1 MESLLYNKLGNPAY
15 QQKSVEQLQKTSPTS
30 TPKVTKTKILI
41 NKIKAKIQAV
51 KEFTDKYNNAI
62 DVDEDGNKKGS
73 IIDFKGDG
81 PLLADAKKR
90 LKKKITDLKEK
101 KKKKD
106 AGKLKTDIFSQILD
120 LVDTFLDK
128 KKSTTFTVKK
138 TYGSKFTRQNFVS
151 KDRLH
156 FLAHQSINTTITSS
170 KNIVMDNVKNI
181 LFAGDGI
188 CGSSTPITGNTL
200 TIQPGEFDFMNVL
213 TVNPTSNS
221 GQIVYEPQNPSR
233 NLIKMNRILYS
244 SFTTPQSVETS
255 DGKKLFDLNWG
266 EANQEFTLSGLTG
279 MTTTT
284 QTGTTVGSFFNDYYS
299 NIEQLDLSAVV
310 KTATMMVLKGD
321 GSEPPLFDIGMNDL
335 NRLLNKLMRVCN
347 NPSQGLNQSAE
358 NQFNEDD
365 DDIEFF
371 FDFDDMEGID
381 LDDEANRFN
390 KVLKFTDCN
399 DFTIPSNPSHYEDFV
414 YLSKNNLDDAVN
426 DVLLNVATTSYQEAG
441 GTIPLVNF
449 QISLLNNYILN
460 LPKAL
465 IGSVLSPK
473 YILPIVIIYKYVNSA
488 GGNVV
493 LSAKGIM
500 KKLHKLFFKIIK
512 DILWKFISEFW
523 KLVKKDLLEFLKITA
538 WNIIKEKLKKHRDYL
553 LSVINLLRG
562 LLNTNL
568 NNCNALFTVIDKTI
582 DAALFGGPNFE
593 VPGIIDSY
601 ADKKS
606 GFSNVR
612 TIVGIVKQLESQ
624 GINASQP
631 IFGKENNL
639 LNVLATTVQQHTKE
653 VNNNSYMHGSNKPI
667 VVPVVNGM
675 AVIGRGTIK
684 VTGGLA

>member
-1 MESLLYNKLGNPAY
+1 
-15 QQKSVEQLQKTSPTS
+15 
-30 TPKVTKTKILI
+30 
-41 NKIKAKIQAV
+41 
-51 KEFTDKYNNAI
+51 
-62 DVDEDGNKKGS
+62 
-73 IIDFKGDG
+73 
-81 PLLADAKKR
+81 
-90 LKKKITDLKEK
+90 
-101 KKKKD
+101 
-106 AGKLKTDIFSQILD
+106 
-120 LVDTFLDK
+120 
-128 KKSTTFTVKK
+128 
-138 TYGSKFTRQNFVS
+138 
-151 KDRLH
+151 
-156 FLAHQSINTTITSS
+156 
-170 KNIVMDNVKNI
+170 MDNVKNI

-200 TIQPGEFDFMNVL
+200 TIRPGEFDFMNVL

-233 NLIKMNRILYS
+233 NLIKMNRTLYS
-244 SFTTPQSVETS
+244 GFTADQSVETS
-255 DGKKLFDLNWG
+255 DEKKLFDLHWD
-266 EANQEFTLSGLTG
+266 EANQEFELSGLTG

-284 QTGTTVGSFFNDYYS
+284 QTGTTVGGFFDDYYS

-321 GSEPPLFDIGMNDL
+321 KSEPPLFDIGMNDL
-335 NRLLNKLMRVCN
+335 NRLLNKLMKVCN

-365 DDIEFF
+365 DDIESF

-399 DFTIPSNPSHYEDFV
+399 NFTIPSNPSHYEDFV

-426 DVLLNVATTSYQEAG
+426 DVFLNVATTSYQEAS

-449 QISLLNNYILN
+449 QISLFNSYILN

-465 IGSVLSPK
+465 IGSILSPK
-473 YILPIVIIYKYVNSA
+473 YILPIVIIYKYINSA

-493 LSAKGIM
+493 LLAKEIM

-538 WNIIKEKLKKHRDYL
+538 LNIIKEKYKKYRDYI
-553 LSVINLLRG
+553 LSIINLLRG
-562 LLNTNL
+562 ILKTNL

-582 DAALFGGPNFE
+582 DAALYGGPNFRI
-593 VPGIIDSY
+593 PGIIDSF

-606 GFSNVR
+606 GFSNTR
-612 TIVGIVKQLESQ
+612 TIIGIVEQLEKE
-624 GINASQP
+624 GVNASQQ
-631 IFGKENNL
+631 IFGQDNNL
-639 LNVLATTVQQHTKE
+639 LKFLKSTVNGYTKE
-653 VNNNSYMHGSNKPI
+653 VNNNSYVHVSNTRLELP
-667 VVPVVNGM
+667 
-675 AVIGRGTIK
+675 VIGGFVIIPQGILNAN
-684 VTGGLA
+684 GGLS

>member
-1 MESLLYNKLGNPAY
+1 MANSINDKLSDSAFQEKTPEAQQPA
-15 QQKSVEQLQKTSPTS
+15 K
-30 TPKVTKTKILI
+30 PKVTKTKILI
-41 NKIKAKIQAV
+41 AKIKGKIQAV
-51 KEFTDKYNNAI
+51 KDYVENVNDAPDSF
-62 DVDEDGNKKGS
+62 
-73 IIDFKGDG
+73 IDFNGDG
-81 PLLADAKKR
+81 I
-90 LKKKITDLKEK
+90 LKKYGQKQIDKGKKYAQKKISDLKEK
-101 KKKKD
+101 RKKIK
-106 AGKLKTDIFSQILD
+106 GPKTDIFGEILD
-120 LVDTFLDK
+120 LVDTFLNK
-128 KKSTTFTVKK
+128 KKSTTFTVRK
-138 TYGSKFTRQNFVS
+138 TYGSKLTTQNFVS

-156 FLAHQSINTTITSS
+156 FLAHQAINTTISSS

-200 TIQPGEFDFMNVL
+200 TIRPDEFDFMNVL

-244 SFTTPQSVETS
+244 GFSADQTIETS
-255 DGKKLFDLNWG
+255 DGKKLFDLHWD
-266 EANQEFTLSGLTG
+266 EANQEFSLSGLTG
-279 MTTTT
+279 MTTVT
-284 QTGTTVGSFFNDYYS
+284 QTGVTVGGFFNDYYS

-321 GSEPPLFDIGMNDL
+321 KSEPPLFDIGMNDL
-335 NRLLNKLMRVCN
+335 NRLLNKLMKVCN

-365 DDIEFF
+365 DDIESF
-371 FDFDDMEGID
+371 FDFDDVEGID
-381 LDDEANRFN
+381 LDDEADRFN

-399 DFTIPSNPSHYEDFV
+399 NFTIPSNPSHYEDFV

-426 DVLLNVATTSYQEAG
+426 DVFLNVATTSYQEAG
-441 GTIPLVNF
+441 GTVPLVNF
-449 QISLLNNYILN
+449 QISLFNSYILN

-465 IGSVLSPK
+465 IGSILSPK
-473 YILPIVIIYKYVNSA
+473 YILPIVIIYKYINSA

-493 LSAKGIM
+493 LLAKEIM
-500 KKLHKLFFKIIK
+500 RKLHKLFFKIIK

-538 WNIIKEKLKKHRDYL
+538 LNIIKEKYKTYRDYI

-562 LLNTNL
+562 ILSADL

-582 DAALFGGPNFE
+582 DVALFGGPNFQ

-606 GFSNVR
+606 GFSNTR
-612 TIVGIVKQLESQ
+612 TIINIVKHLEGK

-653 VNNNSYMHGSNKPI
+653 MTNNSYMHGSNKPLLA
-667 VVPVVNGM
+667 PVVNGM

-684 VTGGLA
+684 VTGGIA

>member
-1 MESLLYNKLGNPAY
+1 MSDSINDKLSDPAF
-15 QQKSVEQLQKTSPTS
+15 QQKSIERAENLRPAGPGKI
-30 TPKVTKTKILI
+30 KVLI
-41 NKIKAKIQAV
+41 NKIKGKIQAV
-51 KEFTDKYNNAI
+51 KEFTEKINDAP
-62 DVDEDGNKKGS
+62 DS
-73 IIDFKGDG
+73 FIDFNGDG
-81 PLLADAKKR
+81 PLLADAKRK
-90 LKKKITDLKEK
+90 LKKKITDLKSKHK
-101 KKKKD
+101 KKIE
-106 AGKLKTDIFSQILD
+106 GKLKTDIFSQILD
-120 LVDTFLDK
+120 LVDTFLNK
-128 KKSTTFTVKK
+128 KKSTTFTVRK
-138 TYGSKFTRQNFVS
+138 TYGSKFTTQNFVS

-156 FLAHQSINTTITSS
+156 FLAHEAINTTITSS

-181 LFAGDGI
+181 LFSGDGI

-200 TIQPGEFDFMNVL
+200 TIRPGEFDFMNVL

-244 SFTTPQSVETS
+244 GFTANQSVKTS
-255 DGKKLFDLNWG
+255 DEKKLFDLHWDD
-266 EANQEFTLSGLTG
+266 ANQEFQLSELTG

-284 QTGTTVGSFFNDYYS
+284 QTGTTVGGFFNDYYS

-335 NRLLNKLMRVCN
+335 NRLLNKLMKVCN

-365 DDIEFF
+365 DDIESY

-399 DFTIPSNPSHYEDFV
+399 NFTIPSNPSHYEDFV

-426 DVLLNVATTSYQEAG
+426 DVFLNVATTSYQEAG

-449 QISLLNNYILN
+449 QISLFNSYILN

-465 IGSVLSPK
+465 IGSILSPK
-473 YILPIVIIYKYVNSA
+473 YILPIVIIYKYINSA

-493 LSAKGIM
+493 LLAKEIM
-500 KKLHKLFFKIIK
+500 KKLHKLFFKIIR

-538 WNIIKEKLKKHRDYL
+538 LNIIKEKYKKYRDYI
-553 LSVINLLRG
+553 LSIINLLRG
-562 LLNTNL
+562 ILSTNL

-582 DAALFGGPNFE
+582 DAALYGGPNFR
-593 VPGIIDSY
+593 VPGVIDAFSY
-601 ADKKS
+601 KKP
-606 GFSNVR
+606 GFSNTR
-612 TIVGIVKQLESQ
+612 TIIGIVEELDKR
-624 GINASQP
+624 GVNASQP
-631 IFGKENNL
+631 IFGQDNNL
-639 LNVLATTVQQHTKE
+639 LTFLKSTVNGYTKE
-653 VNNNSYMHGSNKPI
+653 VNNNSYVHVSNDKIIIP
-667 VVPVVNGM
+667 
-675 AVIGRGTIK
+675 
-684 VTGGLA
+684 VTGIGNIIIPPGVLKSYGGIA

>member
-1 MESLLYNKLGNPAY
+1 MSDSINDKLSDPAF
-15 QQKSVEQLQKTSPTS
+15 QQKSIERAENLRPAGPGKI
-30 TPKVTKTKILI
+30 KVLI
-41 NKIKAKIQAV
+41 NKIKGKIQAV
-51 KEFTDKYNNAI
+51 KEFTEKINDAP
-62 DVDEDGNKKGS
+62 DS
-73 IIDFKGDG
+73 FIDFNGDG
-81 PLLADAKKR
+81 PLLADAKRK
-90 LKKKITDLKEK
+90 LKKKITDLKSKHK
-101 KKKKD
+101 KKIE
-106 AGKLKTDIFSQILD
+106 GKLKTDIFSQILD
-120 LVDTFLDK
+120 LVDTFLNK
-128 KKSTTFTVKK
+128 KKSTTFTVRK
-138 TYGSKFTRQNFVS
+138 TYGSKFTTQNFVS

-156 FLAHQSINTTITSS
+156 FLAHEAINTTITSS

-181 LFAGDGI
+181 LFSGDGI

-200 TIQPGEFDFMNVL
+200 TIRPGEFDFMNVL

-244 SFTTPQSVETS
+244 GFTANQSVKTS
-255 DGKKLFDLNWG
+255 DEKKLFDLHWDD
-266 EANQEFTLSGLTG
+266 ANQEFQLSELTG

-284 QTGTTVGSFFNDYYS
+284 QTGTTVGGFFNDYYS

-335 NRLLNKLMRVCN
+335 NRLLNKLMKVCN

-365 DDIEFF
+365 DDIESY

-399 DFTIPSNPSHYEDFV
+399 NFTIPSNPSHYEDFV

-426 DVLLNVATTSYQEAG
+426 DVFLNVATTSYQEAG

-449 QISLLNNYILN
+449 QISLFNSYILN

-465 IGSVLSPK
+465 IGSILSPK
-473 YILPIVIIYKYVNSA
+473 YILPIVIIYKYINSA

-493 LSAKGIM
+493 LLAKEIM

-538 WNIIKEKLKKHRDYL
+538 LNIIKEKYKKYRDYI
-553 LSVINLLRG
+553 LSIINLLRG
-562 LLNTNL
+562 ILSTNL

-582 DAALFGGPNFE
+582 DAALYGGPNFR
-593 VPGIIDSY
+593 VPGVIDAFSY
-601 ADKKS
+601 KKP
-606 GFSNVR
+606 GFSNTR
-612 TIVGIVKQLESQ
+612 TIIGIVEELDKR
-624 GINASQP
+624 GVNASQP
-631 IFGKENNL
+631 IFGQDNNL
-639 LNVLATTVQQHTKE
+639 LTFLKSTVNGYTKE
-653 VNNNSYMHGSNKPI
+653 VNNNSYVHVSNDKIIIP
-667 VVPVVNGM
+667 
-675 AVIGRGTIK
+675 
-684 VTGGLA
+684 VTGIGNIIIPPGVLKSYGGIA

>member
-1 MESLLYNKLGNPAY
+1 MAEYANSSIRGGGGFSTND
-15 QQKSVEQLQKTSPTS
+15 SPTN
-30 TPKVTKTKILI
+30 PGPAGPGKIKVLI
-41 NKIKAKIQAV
+41 NKIKGKIQAI
-51 KEFTDKYNNAI
+51 KEFTEKINDAP
-62 DVDEDGNKKGS
+62 DS
-73 IIDFKGDG
+73 FIDFNGDG
-81 PLLADAKKR
+81 PLLADAKRK
-90 LKKKITDLKEK
+90 LKKKITDLKAKHK
-101 KKKKD
+101 KKIE
-106 AGKLKTDIFSQILD
+106 GKLKTDIFSQMLD
-120 LVDTFLDK
+120 LVDTFLNK
-128 KKSTTFTVKK
+128 KKSTTFTVRK
-138 TYGSKFTRQNFVS
+138 TYGSKFTTQNFVS

-156 FLAHQSINTTITSS
+156 FLAHEAINTTITSS

-200 TIQPGEFDFMNVL
+200 TIRPGEFDFMNVL

-233 NLIKMNRILYS
+233 NLIKMNRVLYS
-244 SFTTPQSVETS
+244 GFSTDQNIETS
-255 DGKKLFDLNWG
+255 DGKKLFDLHWD
-266 EANQEFTLSGLTG
+266 EANQEFELSGLTG
-279 MTTTT
+279 MTTVT
-284 QTGTTVGSFFNDYYS
+284 QTGVTVGGFFNDYYS

-321 GSEPPLFDIGMNDL
+321 KSEPPLFDIGMNDL
-335 NRLLNKLMRVCN
+335 NRLLNKLMKVCN

-365 DDIEFF
+365 DDIESF

-399 DFTIPSNPSHYEDFV
+399 NFTIPSNPSHYEDFV

-426 DVLLNVATTSYQEAG
+426 DVFLNVATTSYQEAS

-449 QISLLNNYILN
+449 QISLFNSYILN

-465 IGSVLSPK
+465 IGSILSPK
-473 YILPIVIIYKYVNSA
+473 YILPIVIIYKYINSA

-493 LSAKGIM
+493 LLAKEIM

-538 WNIIKEKLKKHRDYL
+538 LNIIKEKYKKYRDYI
-553 LSVINLLRG
+553 LSIINLLRG
-562 LLNTNL
+562 ILKTNL

-582 DAALFGGPNFE
+582 DAALYGGPNFRI
-593 VPGIIDSY
+593 PGIIDSF

-606 GFSNVR
+606 GFSNTR
-612 TIVGIVKQLESQ
+612 TIIGIVEQLEKE
-624 GINASQP
+624 GVNASQQ
-631 IFGKENNL
+631 IFGQDNNL
-639 LNVLATTVQQHTKE
+639 LKFLKSTVNGYTKE
-653 VNNNSYMHGSNKPI
+653 VNNNSYVHVSNTRLELP
-667 VVPVVNGM
+667 
-675 AVIGRGTIK
+675 VIGGFVIIPQG
-684 VTGGLA
+684 VLNASGGLS

>member
-1 MESLLYNKLGNPAY
+1 MSSINDKLSDPAF
-15 QQKSVEQLQKTSPTS
+15 QQKSIERAENLKPAG
-30 TPKVTKTKILI
+30 PGKIKVLI
-41 NKIKAKIQAV
+41 NKIKSKIEAV
-51 KEFTDKYNNAI
+51 KSFTEKYNDAP
-62 DVDEDGNKKGS
+62 ES
-73 IIDFKGDG
+73 FIDFNGDG
-81 PLLADAKKR
+81 PLLADAKRK
-90 LKKKITDLKEK
+90 LKKKITDLKAKHK
-101 KKKKD
+101 KKIE
-106 AGKLKTDIFSQILD
+106 GKLKTDIFSQMLD
-120 LVDTFLDK
+120 LVDTFLNK
-128 KKSTTFTVKK
+128 KKSTTFTVRK
-138 TYGSKFTRQNFVS
+138 TNGSKFTTQNFVS

-156 FLAHQSINTTITSS
+156 FLAHEAINTTITSS

-188 CGSSTPITGNTL
+188 CGSSTLITDIPL
-200 TIQPGEFDFMNVL
+200 SIRPGEFDFMNIL
-213 TVNPTSNS
+213 TINPTSNS

-233 NLIKMNRILYS
+233 NLIKMNRTLYS
-244 SFTTPQSVETS
+244 IITGATGTTSVEAS
-255 DGKKLFDLNWG
+255 DGKKLFDLEWV
-266 EANQEFTLSGLTG
+266 EADQEFKLDNLSGVVTLA
-279 MTTTT
+279 
-284 QTGTTVGSFFNDYYS
+284 QTGATVGAFFNDYYS

-321 GSEPPLFDIGMNDL
+321 KSEPPLFDIGMNDL
-335 NRLLNKLMRVCN
+335 NRLLNKLMKVCN

-365 DDIEFF
+365 DDIESF

-399 DFTIPSNPSHYEDFV
+399 NFTIPSNPSHYEDFV

-426 DVLLNVATTSYQEAG
+426 DVFLNTATTSYQEAG

-449 QISLLNNYILN
+449 QISLFNSYILN

-465 IGSVLSPK
+465 IGSILSPK
-473 YILPIVIIYKYVNSA
+473 YILPILIIYKYINSA

-493 LSAKGIM
+493 LLAKEIM
-500 KKLHKLFFKIIK
+500 KKLHKLFFKIIR
-512 DILWKFISEFW
+512 DILWKFLSEFW

-538 WNIIKEKLKKHRDYL
+538 LNIIKEKYKKYRDYI
-553 LSVINLLRG
+553 LSIINLLRG
-562 LLNTNL
+562 ILNTNL

-582 DAALFGGPNFE
+582 DAALFGGPNFQ
-593 VPGIIDSY
+593 VPGIIDSF

-606 GFSNVR
+606 GFSGIR

-653 VNNNSYMHGSNKPI
+653 MNNNSYIHGANKRLEI
-667 VVPVVNGM
+667 PVVGGV
-675 AVIGRGTIK
+675 AIIPQGVLK

>member
-1 MESLLYNKLGNPAY
+1 MANSINDKLSDSAF
-15 QQKSVEQLQKTSPTS
+15 QQKSLEAQQQPK
-30 TPKVTKTKILI
+30 TPKPGKTKNLI
-41 NKIKAKIQAV
+41 ARIKGKIQAV
-51 KEFTDKYNNAI
+51 KEFTEKYNDAPN
-62 DVDEDGNKKGS
+62 S
-73 IIDFKGDG
+73 LIDFNGDG
-81 PLLADAKKR
+81 PLLADAKRK

-120 LVDTFLDK
+120 LVDTFLNK
-128 KKSTTFTVKK
+128 KKSTTFTIRK
-138 TYGSKFTRQNFVS
+138 TYGSKLTTQNFVS

-156 FLAHQSINTTITSS
+156 FLAHESINTTITSS

-200 TIQPGEFDFMNVL
+200 TIRPGEFDFMNVL
-213 TVNPTSNS
+213 TINPTSNS

-233 NLIKMNRILYS
+233 NLIKMNRTLYS
-244 SFTTPQSVETS
+244 GFAADQSVETS
-255 DGKKLFDLNWG
+255 DGKKLFDLHWV
-266 EANQEFTLSGLTG
+266 EANQEFELSGLTG

-284 QTGTTVGSFFNDYYS
+284 QNGITVGGFFNDYYS

-321 GSEPPLFDIGMNDL
+321 KSEPPLFDIGMNDL
-335 NRLLNKLMRVCN
+335 NRLLNKLMKVCN

-365 DDIEFF
+365 DDIESF

-399 DFTIPSNPSHYEDFV
+399 NFTIPSNPSHYEDFV

-426 DVLLNVATTSYQEAG
+426 DVFLNVATTSYQGAG

-449 QISLLNNYILN
+449 QISLFNSYILN

-465 IGSVLSPK
+465 IGSILSPK
-473 YILPIVIIYKYVNSA
+473 YILPIVIIYKYINSA

-493 LSAKGIM
+493 LLAKEIM

-538 WNIIKEKLKKHRDYL
+538 WNILKEKIKKYRDYI

-562 LLNTNL
+562 LLGTKL

-582 DAALFGGPNFE
+582 DAALFGGPNFH
-593 VPGIIDSY
+593 VPGIIDSF
-601 ADKKS
+601 ANKKS
-606 GFSNVR
+606 GFSNTR
-612 TIVGIVKQLESQ
+612 TIIGIVEELNKR

-631 IFGKENNL
+631 IFGQDNNL
-639 LNVLATTVQQHTKE
+639 LTFLKSTVNGYTKE
-653 VNNNSYMHGSNKPI
+653 VNNNSYTHVANQL
-667 VVPVVNGM
+667 VVLPVVGG
-675 AVIGRGTIK
+675 VLTIPPGSI
-684 VTGGLA
+684 VSYGGQT

>member
-1 MESLLYNKLGNPAY
+1 MSSINDKLSDPAF
-15 QQKSVEQLQKTSPTS
+15 QQKSIERAENLQPAGPGKI
-30 TPKVTKTKILI
+30 KVLI
-41 NKIKAKIQAV
+41 NKIKGKIQAV
-51 KEFTDKYNNAI
+51 KEFTEKINDAP
-62 DVDEDGNKKGS
+62 DS
-73 IIDFKGDG
+73 FIDFNGDG
-81 PLLADAKKR
+81 PLLADAKRK
-90 LKKKITDLKEK
+90 LKKKITDLKAKHK
-101 KKKKD
+101 KKIE
-106 AGKLKTDIFSQILD
+106 GKLKTDIFSQMID
-120 LVDTFLDK
+120 LVDTFLNK
-128 KKSTTFTVKK
+128 KKSTTFTIRK
-138 TYGSKFTRQNFVS
+138 TYGSKFTTQNFVS

-156 FLAHQSINTTITSS
+156 FLAHEAINTTITSS

-200 TIQPGEFDFMNVL
+200 TIRPGEFDFMNVL

-233 NLIKMNRILYS
+233 NLIKMNRTLYS
-244 SFTTPQSVETS
+244 GFTADQSVETS
-255 DGKKLFDLNWG
+255 DEKKLFDLHWD
-266 EANQEFTLSGLTG
+266 EANQEFELSGLTG

-284 QTGTTVGSFFNDYYS
+284 QTGTTVGGFFDDYYS

-321 GSEPPLFDIGMNDL
+321 KSEPPLFDIGMNDL
-335 NRLLNKLMRVCN
+335 NRLLNKLMKVCN

-365 DDIEFF
+365 DDIESF

-399 DFTIPSNPSHYEDFV
+399 NFTIPSNPSHYEDFV

-426 DVLLNVATTSYQEAG
+426 DVFLNVATTSYQEAS

-449 QISLLNNYILN
+449 QISLFNSYILN

-465 IGSVLSPK
+465 IGSILSPK
-473 YILPIVIIYKYVNSA
+473 YILPIVIIYKYINSA

-493 LSAKGIM
+493 LLAKEIM

-538 WNIIKEKLKKHRDYL
+538 LNIIKEKYKKYRDYI
-553 LSVINLLRG
+553 LSIINLLRG
-562 LLNTNL
+562 ILKTNL

-582 DAALFGGPNFE
+582 DAALYGGPNFRI
-593 VPGIIDSY
+593 PGIIDSF

-606 GFSNVR
+606 GFSNTR
-612 TIVGIVKQLESQ
+612 TIIGIVEQLEKE
-624 GINASQP
+624 GVNASQQ
-631 IFGKENNL
+631 IFGQDNNL
-639 LNVLATTVQQHTKE
+639 LKFLKSTVNGYTKE
-653 VNNNSYMHGSNKPI
+653 VNNNSYVHVSNTRLELP
-667 VVPVVNGM
+667 
-675 AVIGRGTIK
+675 VIGGFVIIPQGILNAN
-684 VTGGLA
+684 GGLS

>member
-1 MESLLYNKLGNPAY
+1 M
-15 QQKSVEQLQKTSPTS
+15 
-30 TPKVTKTKILI
+30 
-41 NKIKAKIQAV
+41 
-51 KEFTDKYNNAI
+51 
-62 DVDEDGNKKGS
+62 
-73 IIDFKGDG
+73 
-81 PLLADAKKR
+81 
-90 LKKKITDLKEK
+90 
-101 KKKKD
+101 
-106 AGKLKTDIFSQILD
+106 
-120 LVDTFLDK
+120 VDTFLDK

-156 FLAHQSINTTITSS
+156 FLSHQAINTTITSS

-188 CGSSTPITGNTL
+188 CGSSTPITLNEL
-200 TIQPGEFDFMNVL
+200 TIRPGEFDFMNVL

-233 NLIKMNRILYS
+233 NLIKMNRTLYS
-244 SFTTPQSVETS
+244 GFAADQSVETS
-255 DGKKLFDLNWG
+255 DGKKLFDLHWD
-266 EANQEFTLSGLTG
+266 ESNQEFELSGLTG

-284 QTGTTVGSFFNDYYS
+284 QTGTTVGNFFNDYYS

-365 DDIEFF
+365 DDIEFY

-399 DFTIPSNPSHYEDFV
+399 NFTIPSNPAHYEDFV
-414 YLSKNNLDDAVN
+414 YQSKNNLDDAVN
-426 DVLLNVATTSYQEAG
+426 DVFLNVATTSYQEAG

-465 IGSVLSPK
+465 IGSILSPK
-473 YILPIVIIYKYVNSA
+473 YILPIVIIYKYTNSA

-538 WNIIKEKLKKHRDYL
+538 WNIIREKLKKYRDYI

-562 LLNTNL
+562 LLETKL

-606 GFSNVR
+606 GFSSIR
-612 TIVGIVKQLESQ
+612 TIVGIVKQLEAQ

-639 LNVLATTVQQHTKE
+639 LNVLATTVLQHTKE
-653 VNNNSYMHGSNKPI
+653 VNNNSYIHGSNKAFLA
-667 VVPVVNGM
+667 PVVGGV
-675 AVIGRGTIK
+675 AVIAQGSLK
-684 VTGGLA
+684 VTGGQA

>member
-1 MESLLYNKLGNPAY
+1 MATSLGDKLSDPAY
-15 QQKSVEQLQKTSPTS
+15 QQKSIEQLQKTSSP
-30 TPKVTKTKILI
+30 PKVSKTKVLI
-41 NKIKAKIQAV
+41 AKIKGKIQAV

-62 DVDEDGNKKGS
+62 YVDEDGNKTGS

-128 KKSTTFTVKK
+128 KKSTTFTIKK

-156 FLAHQSINTTITSS
+156 FLSHQAINTTITSS

-188 CGSSTPITGNTL
+188 CGSSTPILSDIL
-200 TIQPGEFDFMNVL
+200 TIRPGEFDFMNIL

-244 SFTTPQSVETS
+244 SFSTNQSVETS
-255 DGKKLFDLNWG
+255 DGKKLFDLEWG
-266 EANQEFTLSGLTG
+266 EANQEFTLSGLRG
-279 MTTTT
+279 ITTITP
-284 QTGTTVGSFFNDYYS
+284 TGTTVGGFFEDYYS

-321 GSEPPLFDIGMNDL
+321 KSEPPLFDIGMNDL

-365 DDIEFF
+365 DDIESF

-426 DVLLNVATTSYQEAG
+426 DVFLNTATTSYQEAG

-465 IGSVLSPK
+465 IGSILSPK
-473 YILPIVIIYKYVNSA
+473 YILPIVIIYKYINSA

-493 LSAKGIM
+493 LLAKEIM

-538 WNIIKEKLKKHRDYL
+538 WNIIREKLKKYRDYI
-553 LSVINLLRG
+553 LSIINLLRG
-562 LLNTNL
+562 LLETKL

-631 IFGKENNL
+631 IFGKDNNL
-639 LNVLATTVQQHTKE
+639 LNVLATTIQQHTKE
-653 VNNNSYMHGSNKPI
+653 VNNNSYMHGSNKELLI
-667 VVPVVNGM
+667 PVVGGV
-675 AVIGRGTIK
+675 AVMRRGALK
-684 VTGGLA
+684 VNGGLA

>member
-1 MESLLYNKLGNPAY
+1 MESLLYNKLGDPAY
-15 QQKSVEQLQKTSPTS
+15 QQKSIEQLQKTSS

-41 NKIKAKIQAV
+41 NKIKGKIRAV
-51 KEFTDKYNNAI
+51 KEFTEKYNNAI
-62 DVDEDGNKKGS
+62 DEDGFGG
-73 IIDFKGDG
+73 IIDFNGDG
-81 PLLADAKKR
+81 PLLADAKRKI
-90 LKKKITDLKEK
+90 KKKITDLKAKHK
-101 KKKKD
+101 KKLE
-106 AGKLKTDIFSQILD
+106 GKLKTDIFSQILD
-120 LVDTFLDK
+120 LVDIFLNK
-128 KKSTTFTVKK
+128 KKSTTFTVRK
-138 TYGSKFTRQNFVS
+138 TYGSKLTTQNFVS

-156 FLAHQSINTTITSS
+156 FLAHEAINTTITSS

-188 CGSSTPITGNTL
+188 CGSSTPITGSTL
-200 TIQPGEFDFMNVL
+200 YIRPGEFDFMNIL
-213 TVNPTSNS
+213 TINPTSNS

-233 NLIKMNRILYS
+233 NLIKMNRTLYS
-244 SFTTPQSVETS
+244 TFTATGTTSVEAS
-255 DGKKLFDLNWG
+255 DGKKLFDLEWV
-266 EANQEFTLSGLTG
+266 EADQEFKLDNLSGVVTLA
-279 MTTTT
+279 
-284 QTGTTVGSFFNDYYS
+284 QTGATVGGFFNDYYS

-321 GSEPPLFDIGMNDL
+321 KSEPPLFDIGMNDL

-365 DDIEFF
+365 DDIESF
-371 FDFDDMEGID
+371 FDFDDVEGID
-381 LDDEANRFN
+381 LDDEADRFN

-399 DFTIPSNPSHYEDFV
+399 NFTIPSNPSHYEDFV

-426 DVLLNVATTSYQEAG
+426 DVFLNTATTSYQEAG

-449 QISLLNNYILN
+449 QISLLNSYILN

-465 IGSVLSPK
+465 IGSILSPK
-473 YILPIVIIYKYVNSA
+473 YILPIVIIYKYINSA

-493 LSAKGIM
+493 LLAKEIM

-538 WNIIKEKLKKHRDYL
+538 WNILKEKIKKYRDYI

-562 LLNTNL
+562 LLDTKL

-582 DAALFGGPNFE
+582 DAALFGGPNFQ

-606 GFSNVR
+606 GFSNTR
-612 TIVGIVKQLESQ
+612 TIINIVKQLEGQ

-653 VNNNSYMHGSNKPI
+653 VNNNSYIHGSNTELLI
-667 VVPVVNGM
+667 PVVGGV
-675 AVIGRGTIK
+675 AVMRRGALK
-684 VTGGLA
+684 VNGGLA

>member
-1 MESLLYNKLGNPAY
+1 MSSINDKLSDPAF
-15 QQKSVEQLQKTSPTS
+15 QQKSIERAENLQPAGPGKI
-30 TPKVTKTKILI
+30 KVLI
-41 NKIKAKIQAV
+41 NKIKGKIQAV
-51 KEFTDKYNNAI
+51 KEFTEKINDAP
-62 DVDEDGNKKGS
+62 DS
-73 IIDFKGDG
+73 FIDFNGDG
-81 PLLADAKKR
+81 PLLADAKRK
-90 LKKKITDLKEK
+90 LKKKITDLKAKHK
-101 KKKKD
+101 KKIE
-106 AGKLKTDIFSQILD
+106 GKLKTDIFSQMID
-120 LVDTFLDK
+120 LVDTFLNK
-128 KKSTTFTVKK
+128 KKSTTFTIRK
-138 TYGSKFTRQNFVS
+138 TYGSKFTTQNFVS

-156 FLAHQSINTTITSS
+156 FLAHEAINTTITSS

-200 TIQPGEFDFMNVL
+200 TIRPGEFDFMNVL

-233 NLIKMNRILYS
+233 NLIKMNRTLYS
-244 SFTTPQSVETS
+244 GFTADQSVETS
-255 DGKKLFDLNWG
+255 DEKKLFDLHWD
-266 EANQEFTLSGLTG
+266 EANQEFELSGLTG

-284 QTGTTVGSFFNDYYS
+284 QTGTTVGGFFDDYYS

-321 GSEPPLFDIGMNDL
+321 KSEPPLFDIGMNDL
-335 NRLLNKLMRVCN
+335 NRLLNKLMKVCN

-365 DDIEFF
+365 DDIESF

-399 DFTIPSNPSHYEDFV
+399 NFTIPSNPSHYEDFV
-414 YLSKNNLDDAVN
+414 YLSKNNLNDAVN
-426 DVLLNVATTSYQEAG
+426 DVFLNVATTSYQEAS

-449 QISLLNNYILN
+449 QISLFNSYILN

-465 IGSVLSPK
+465 IGSILSPK
-473 YILPIVIIYKYVNSA
+473 YILPIVIIYKYINSA

-493 LSAKGIM
+493 LLAKEIM

-538 WNIIKEKLKKHRDYL
+538 LNIIKEKYKKYRDYI
-553 LSVINLLRG
+553 LSIINLLRG
-562 LLNTNL
+562 ILKTNL

-582 DAALFGGPNFE
+582 DAALYGGPNFRI
-593 VPGIIDSY
+593 PGIIDSF

-606 GFSNVR
+606 GFSNTR
-612 TIVGIVKQLESQ
+612 TIIGIVEQLEKE
-624 GINASQP
+624 GVNASQQ
-631 IFGKENNL
+631 IFGQDNNL
-639 LNVLATTVQQHTKE
+639 LKFLKSTVNGYTKE
-653 VNNNSYMHGSNKPI
+653 VNNNSYVHVSNTRLELP
-667 VVPVVNGM
+667 
-675 AVIGRGTIK
+675 VIGGFVIIPQGILNAN
-684 VTGGLA
+684 GGLS

>member
-1 MESLLYNKLGNPAY
+1 MAEYANISIRGGGGFSTND
-15 QQKSVEQLQKTSPTS
+15 SPTN
-30 TPKVTKTKILI
+30 PGPAGPGKIKVLI
-41 NKIKAKIQAV
+41 NKIKSKIEAV
-51 KEFTDKYNNAI
+51 KSFTEKYNKAP
-62 DVDEDGNKKGS
+62 ES
-73 IIDFKGDG
+73 FIDFNGDG
-81 PLLADAKKR
+81 PLLADAKRK
-90 LKKKITDLKEK
+90 LKKKITDLKAKHK
-101 KKKKD
+101 KKIE
-106 AGKLKTDIFSQILD
+106 GKLKTDIFSQILD
-120 LVDTFLDK
+120 LVDTFLNK
-128 KKSTTFTVKK
+128 KKSTTFTVRK
-138 TYGSKFTRQNFVS
+138 TYGSKFTTQNFVS

-156 FLAHQSINTTITSS
+156 FLAHEAINTTITSS
-170 KNIVMDNVKNI
+170 KNIVMDNIKNI

-200 TIQPGEFDFMNVL
+200 TIRPGEFDFMNVL

-233 NLIKMNRILYS
+233 NLIKMNRVLYS
-244 SFTTPQSVETS
+244 GFSTDQNIETS
-255 DGKKLFDLNWG
+255 DGKKLFDLHWD
-266 EANQEFTLSGLTG
+266 EANQEFELSGLTG
-279 MTTTT
+279 MTTVT
-284 QTGTTVGSFFNDYYS
+284 QTGVTVGGFFNDYYS

-321 GSEPPLFDIGMNDL
+321 KSEPPLFDIGMNDL
-335 NRLLNKLMRVCN
+335 NRLLNKLMKVCN
-347 NPSQGLNQSAE
+347 NPSQGLNQSTE

-365 DDIEFF
+365 DDIELF
-371 FDFDDMEGID
+371 FDFDDVEGID

-399 DFTIPSNPSHYEDFV
+399 NFTIPSNPSHYEDFV

-426 DVLLNVATTSYQEAG
+426 DVFLNTATTSYQEAG

-449 QISLLNNYILN
+449 QISLFNSYILN

-465 IGSVLSPK
+465 IGSILSPK
-473 YILPIVIIYKYVNSA
+473 YILPIVIIYKYINSA

-538 WNIIKEKLKKHRDYL
+538 LNIIKEKYKKYRDYI
-553 LSVINLLRG
+553 LSIINLLRG
-562 LLNTNL
+562 ILNTNL

-582 DAALFGGPNFE
+582 DAALFGGPNFQ
-593 VPGIIDSY
+593 VPGIIDSF

-606 GFSNVR
+606 GFSSIR
-612 TIVGIVKQLESQ
+612 TIVGIVKQLEEQ

-653 VNNNSYMHGSNKPI
+653 MNNNSYMHGSNKRLEL
-667 VVPVVNGM
+667 PVV
-675 AVIGRGTIK
+675 
-684 VTGGLA
+684 GGLLVIPQGSLKVNGGLS

>member
-1 MESLLYNKLGNPAY
+1 MSSINDKLNDPAF
-15 QQKSVEQLQKTSPTS
+15 QQQSIDRAENLRPAGPSKIQKVIS
-30 TPKVTKTKILI
+30 
-41 NKIKAKIQAV
+41 KIKSKI
-51 KEFTDKYNNAI
+51 NAI
-62 DVDEDGNKKGS
+62 KEINEKPDAF
-73 IIDFKGDG
+73 IDFNGDG
-81 PLLADAKKR
+81 I
-90 LKKKITDLKEK
+90 LKKYGQKQIDKGKKYAQKKISDLKEK
-101 KKKKD
+101 RKKIK
-106 AGKLKTDIFSQILD
+106 GPKTDIFGEILD
-120 LVDTFLDK
+120 LVSTFLNK
-128 KKSTTFTVKK
+128 KASTTFTVRK
-138 TYGSKFTRQNFVS
+138 TYGSKFTTQNFVS

-156 FLAHQSINTTITSS
+156 FLAHQAINTTITSS

-188 CGSSTPITGNTL
+188 CGSSTPITPNTTL
-200 TIQPGEFDFMNVL
+200 YIRPGEFDFMNVL

-244 SFTTPQSVETS
+244 GFSTDQTIETS
-255 DGKKLFDLNWG
+255 DGKKLFDLHWN
-266 EANQEFTLSGLTG
+266 ESNQEFSLSGLTG
-279 MTTTT
+279 MTTVT
-284 QTGTTVGSFFNDYYS
+284 QTGVTVGGFFDDYYS

-321 GSEPPLFDIGMNDL
+321 KSEPPLFDIGMNDL
-335 NRLLNKLMRVCN
+335 NRLLNKLMKVCN

-365 DDIEFF
+365 DDIELY
-371 FDFDDMEGID
+371 FDFDDVEGID
-381 LDDEANRFN
+381 LDDEADRFN

-399 DFTIPSNPSHYEDFV
+399 NFTIPSNPSHYEDFV
-414 YLSKNNLDDAVN
+414 YLSKNNIDDAIN
-426 DVLLNVATTSYQEAG
+426 DVFLNVATTSYQEAG

-449 QISLLNNYILN
+449 QISLFNSYILN

-465 IGSVLSPK
+465 IGSILSPK
-473 YILPIVIIYKYVNSA
+473 YILPIVIIYKYINSA

-493 LSAKGIM
+493 LLAKEIM
-500 KKLHKLFFKIIK
+500 KKLHKLFFKIIR

-538 WNIIKEKLKKHRDYL
+538 WNIIREKLKKHRDYL

>member
-1 MESLLYNKLGNPAY
+1 MATSLFDKLSDPAY
-15 QQKSVEQLQKTSPTS
+15 QQKSIEQLQKTSSP
-30 TPKVTKTKILI
+30 PKVSKTKVLI
-41 NKIKAKIQAV
+41 ARIKGKIQAV

-62 DVDEDGNKKGS
+62 YVDEDGNKKGS

-128 KKSTTFTVKK
+128 KKSTTFTIKK

-156 FLAHQSINTTITSS
+156 FLAHEAINTTITSS

-200 TIQPGEFDFMNVL
+200 TVRPGEFDFMNIL

-244 SFTTPQSVETS
+244 SFSTNQSVETS
-255 DGKKLFDLNWG
+255 DGKKLFDLEWSDV
-266 EANQEFTLSGLTG
+266 NQEFELSGLTG

-284 QTGTTVGSFFNDYYS
+284 QTGTTVGGFFNDYYS

-365 DDIEFF
+365 DDIEFY

-426 DVLLNVATTSYQEAG
+426 DVLLNVATTSYQESG

-465 IGSVLSPK
+465 IGSILSPK
-473 YILPIVIIYKYVNSA
+473 YILPIVIIYKYTNSA

-538 WNIIKEKLKKHRDYL
+538 WNIIREKLKKHRDYL

-606 GFSNVR
+606 GFSSIR
-612 TIVGIVKQLESQ
+612 TIVNIVKQLESQ

-653 VNNNSYMHGSNKPI
+653 VNNNSYIHGSNKEFLA
-667 VVPVVNGM
+667 PVVGGV
-675 AVIGRGTIK
+675 AVIARGSLK
-684 VTGGLA
+684 VTGGQA